1 MAANTIY
8 LNTASQLAPFLPTF
22 TWNDVGYNG
31 EHKAEAQAAP
41 GHIWDQRHAQ
51 AETLTLTGSLDL
63 HAAVGLFDRFH
74 CSWLVSSEKKNRV
87 PKLLLLV
94 LLRGETWQHHTTP
107 HSTHN
112 LKYRQR
118 ILCRLLSRL
127 AKNIEC
133 SSLADWLTDP
143 IVKTCMKKVWL

>member
-8 LNTASQLAPFLPTF
+8 LNAASRSAPFLPTF
-22 TWNDVGYNG
+22 TWNVNVGNNG
-31 EHKAEAQAAP
+31 EQKAEAHAAP

-51 AETLTLTGSLDL
+51 GWDSHTYWQFGSSCSCWPF
-63 HAAVGLFDRFH
+63 FDRFH
-74 CSWLVSSEKKNRV
+74 CSWLVSSEKKTRSPQTSAFSV
-87 PKLLLLV
+87 VERRDSTAP
-94 LLRGETWQHHTTP
+94 HT
-107 HSTHN
+107 THN

-133 SSLADWLTDP
+133 SSLADWPTDP
-143 IVKTCMKKVWL
+143 IAKTCIKKVWL